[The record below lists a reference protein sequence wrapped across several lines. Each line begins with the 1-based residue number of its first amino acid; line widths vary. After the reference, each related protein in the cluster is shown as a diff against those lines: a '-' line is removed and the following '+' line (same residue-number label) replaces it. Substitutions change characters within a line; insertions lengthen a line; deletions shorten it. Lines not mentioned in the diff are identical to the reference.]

1 MLVLTFQI
9 GGERLALDIRS
20 VKEVVPRVRLER
32 PAGAPDWL
40 AGVFVYRGRIIPVL
54 DLHRLVG
61 SGECPPHLSSRIILV
76 PSGDGEQLVGL
87 LAAQV
92 ADLREVDA
100 SARPLTGFTAAG
112 RVDLGP
118 VLADGGGVLRLLDLD
133 RLLADPIRRQLDRLP
148 QESP

>member
-1 MLVLTFQI
+1 
-9 GGERLALDIRS
+9 
-20 VKEVVPRVRLER
+20 
-32 PAGAPDWL
+32 
-40 AGVFVYRGRIIPVL
+40 
-54 DLHRLVG
+54 
-61 SGECPPHLSSRIILV
+61 
-76 PSGDGEQLVGL
+76 
-87 LAAQV
+87 
-92 ADLREVDA
+92 VDA